1 MPHPRPTRTVALS
14 AVALTTALLLA
25 GCDAAPAD
33 THGPPPAPERAP
45 VRVPERAPAPAAASA
60 AEQARRLVDLVNAHR
75 RTVGCGPLRTDER
88 LRSAARAHADDMAA
102 HRYYAHRGPDGRDV
116 GDRIGDAGY
125 TWSRAAENIH
135 RGPAD
140 AAAVVRDWTRS
151 EAHRKVVEDCALK
164 DTGAAVSPAAGGP
177 WWVQDFA
184 TPR

>member
-1 MPHPRPTRTVALS
+1 MPHPRPTRTAALL
-14 AVALTTALLLA
+14 AAALLLT
-25 GCDAAPAD
+25 GCDASPSD
-33 THGPPPAPERAP
+33 THGPPPAPRQA
-45 VRVPERAPAPAAASA
+45 PERAPDRASSA
-60 AEQARRLVDLVNAHR
+60 VSAVEQARRLVDLVNAHR
-75 RTVGCGPLRTDER
+75 RTAGCGPLRTDAR
-88 LRSAARAHADDMAA
+88 LRAAARAHADDMAA

-151 EAHRKVVEDCALK
+151 EAHRRVVEDCALK
-164 DTGAAVSPAAGGP
+164 DTGAAVSLAAGGP

-184 TPR
+184 VPR